1 MHTVNVR
8 AMSDDREL
16 DGLIEVNL
24 TNSYV
29 LDGLHIG
36 SISHYESSKIW
47 CSGKSKTPKKDV
59 WPECKLLIVSHSSM
73 GS

>member
-1 MHTVNVR
+1 MHAMKVK
-8 AMSDDREL
+8 AMSDDGEV

-24 TNSYV
+24 NNSYV

-47 CSGKSKTPKKDV
+47 RSGKS
-59 WPECKLLIVSHSSM
+59 
-73 GS
+73 